1 MVVNASQR
9 TKEKFSCL
17 KLRRDENQALAHELL
32 TQILQYLGVNIHT
45 HTTHLRQKDP
55 IKQIMGIVFGSS

>member
-45 HTTHLRQKDP
+45 HTPHTFVKKIQ
-55 IKQIMGIVFGSS
+55 